1 MYVKQPKKLLILNIL
16 DILRKYSDED
26 HRLSQREIGEILK
39 TEYGMT
45 ADRKAIRRNLSG
57 LLECGYPIEYSETL
71 RSTPVKGPDGREKL
85 GPDGKPVLEETTILS
100 DFYLERQFTDGE
112 LRLLIDGL
120 LFSRHVPY
128 SQCRELVEKLE
139 GLSNIY
145 FRSRVGHIAR
155 LPVDQSDNKQLFLNI
170 ELLDEAIEKRQKA
183 AFHYLEYGTDKK
195 VHYRTRS
202 DGSVREYVVSP
213 YQMAARDGNYYLVCR
228 REGYGGLA
236 NYRLDRIC
244 DLKVLEET
252 VQPFTSPEERDGQSL
267 DLAAYMREH
276 IYMYAGGSCRA
287 KLWVSRP
294 LISSVIDLF
303 GKDVVFSQEDA
314 EGVVVS
320 VYANEMSIEQFAK
333 SYAPNTA
340 VLEPPELRKK
350 VGDMLRRTAALYDE

>member
-1 MYVKQPKKLLILNIL
+1 MYAKQPKKLLILNIF
-16 DILRKYSDED
+16 DILWKDSDQD
-26 HRLSQREIGEILK
+26 HRLTQREIGEILR
-39 TEYGMT
+39 TRYGMA
-45 ADRKAIRRNLSG
+45 ADRKAIKRNLMDLVEFG
-57 LLECGYPIEYSETL
+57 FDIEY
-71 RSTPVKGPDGREKL
+71 REVPR
-85 GPDGKPVLEETTILS
+85 GGAGEEEENTILT
-100 DFYLERQFTDGE
+100 DFYLVRPFTEGE

-120 LFSRHVPY
+120 LFSRHLPHR
-128 SQCRELVEKLE
+128 QCRELVEKLE
-139 GLSNIY
+139 GLSSRY
-145 FRSRVGHIAR
+145 FRSRVRHITR
-155 LPVDQSDNKQLFLNI
+155 MPGEQEDNQQLFLNI

-228 REGYGGLA
+228 REGYGDLA

-252 VQPFTSPEERDGQSL
+252 AQPFTSPEERGGQPL

-276 IYMYAGGSCRA
+276 IYMYAGGSCHA
-287 KLWVSRP
+287 KLWVNRS

-303 GKDVVFSQEDA
+303 GKDVVFSREDA

-350 VGDMLRRTAALYDE
+350 VGDMLRRTAALYE

>member
-45 ADRKAIRRNLSG
+45 ADRKAIRRNLSE

-71 RSTPVKGPDGREKL
+71 RSAPVKGPDGRGKL
-85 GPDGKPVLEETTILS
+85 GSDGKPLREETTILS

-170 ELLDEAIEKRQKA
+170 EMLDEAISKGRKVR
-183 AFHYLEYGTDKK
+183 FHYTEYGLDKK
-195 VHYRTRS
+195 LHLRARP
-202 DGSVREYVVSP
+202 DGSPREYVISP
-213 YQMAARDGNYYLVCR
+213 YQMAAQEGKYYLICNYDKYDNV
-228 REGYGGLA
+228 A
-236 NYRLDRIC
+236 HYRLDRITDIKLLPTPAKPMEQVEGLEHGF
-244 DLKVLEET
+244 DLPRHMAEHVYMFPGESGPVTFRAKKYLLNDIIDWFGGGVTFFDETEEE
-252 VQPFTSPEERDGQSL
+252 VSVRVRVNYAAMRRWALQYALHAKILSPESL
-267 DLAAYMREH
+267 AEQVREDIRAA
-276 IYMYAGGSCRA
+276 
-287 KLWVSRP
+287 
-294 LISSVIDLF
+294 
-303 GKDVVFSQEDA
+303 
-314 EGVVVS
+314 GVN
-320 VYANEMSIEQFAK
+320 YGE
-333 SYAPNTA
+333 
-340 VLEPPELRKK
+340 
-350 VGDMLRRTAALYDE
+350 

>member
-1 MYVKQPKKLLILNIL
+1 MYAKQPKKLLILNIL
-16 DILRKYSDED
+16 DILWKNSDQD
-26 HRLSQREIGEILK
+26 HRLTQREIGEILR
-39 TEYGMT
+39 TRYGMA
-45 ADRKAIRRNLSG
+45 ADRKAIKRNLMDLVEFG
-57 LLECGYPIEYSETL
+57 FDIEY
-71 RSTPVKGPDGREKL
+71 REVPR
-85 GPDGKPVLEETTILS
+85 GGAGEEEENTILT
-100 DFYLERQFTDGE
+100 DFYLVRPFTEGE

-120 LFSRHVPY
+120 LFSRHLPHR
-128 SQCRELVEKLE
+128 QCRELVEKLK
-139 GLSNIY
+139 GLSSRY
-145 FRSRVGHIAR
+145 FHSRVRHIVR
-155 LPVDQSDNKQLFLNI
+155 MPEEQEDNQQLFLNI

-195 VHYRTRS
+195 VHYRSRS

-252 VQPFTSPEERDGQSL
+252 AQPFTSPEERDGHPL
-267 DLAAYMREH
+267 DLSAYMREH
-276 IYMYAGGSCRA
+276 IYMYAGGSCHA
-287 KLWVSRP
+287 KLWVNRS

-303 GKDVVFSQEDA
+303 GKDVVFSREDA

-350 VGDMLRRTAALYDE
+350 VGDMLRRTAALYE

>member
-45 ADRKAIRRNLSG
+45 ADRKAIRRNLSE

-71 RSTPVKGPDGREKL
+71 RSAPVKGPDGREKL
-85 GPDGKPVLEETTILS
+85 GPDGKPLREETTILS

-228 REGYGGLA
+228 REGYRGLA
-236 NYRLDRIC
+236 NYRLDRSA
-244 DLKVLEET
+244 T
-252 VQPFTSPEERDGQSL
+252 
-267 DLAAYMREH
+267 
-276 IYMYAGGSCRA
+276 
-287 KLWVSRP
+287 
-294 LISSVIDLF
+294 
-303 GKDVVFSQEDA
+303 
-314 EGVVVS
+314 
-320 VYANEMSIEQFAK
+320 
-333 SYAPNTA
+333 
-340 VLEPPELRKK
+340 
-350 VGDMLRRTAALYDE
+350 

>member
-1 MYVKQPKKLLILNIL
+1 MYAKQPKKLLILNIL
-16 DILRKYSDED
+16 DILWKDSDQD
-26 HRLSQREIGEILK
+26 HRLTQREIGEILR
-39 TEYGMT
+39 TRYGMA
-45 ADRKAIRRNLSG
+45 ADRKAIKRNLMDLAEFG
-57 LLECGYPIEYSETL
+57 FDIEY
-71 RSTPVKGPDGREKL
+71 REVPR
-85 GPDGKPVLEETTILS
+85 GGAGGEEENTILT
-100 DFYLERQFTDGE
+100 DFYLVRPFTEGE

-120 LFSRHVPY
+120 LFSRHLPHR
-128 SQCRELVEKLE
+128 QCRELVEKLE
-139 GLSNIY
+139 GLSSRY
-145 FRSRVGHIAR
+145 FRSRVRHIAR
-155 LPVDQSDNKQLFLNI
+155 MSGEQEDNQQLFLNI

-202 DGSVREYVVSP
+202 DGSVRAYVVSP

-252 VQPFTSPEERDGQSL
+252 AQPFTSPEERGGQPL

-276 IYMYAGGSCRA
+276 IYMYAGGSCHA

-303 GKDVVFSQEDA
+303 GKDVVFSREDA

-320 VYANEMSIEQFAK
+320 VYSNEMSIEQFAK

-350 VGDMLRRTAALYDE
+350 VGDMLRRTAALYE

>member
-1 MYVKQPKKLLILNIL
+1 MYAKQPKKLLILNIL
-16 DILRKYSDED
+16 DILWKDSDQD
-26 HRLSQREIGEILK
+26 HRLTQREIGEILR
-39 TEYGMT
+39 TRYGMA
-45 ADRKAIRRNLSG
+45 ADRKAIKRNLMDLVEFG
-57 LLECGYPIEYSETL
+57 FDIEY
-71 RSTPVKGPDGREKL
+71 REVPR
-85 GPDGKPVLEETTILS
+85 GGAGEEEENTILT
-100 DFYLERQFTDGE
+100 DFYLVRPFTEGE

-120 LFSRHVPY
+120 LFSRHLPHR
-128 SQCRELVEKLE
+128 QCRELVEKLE
-139 GLSNIY
+139 GLSSRY
-145 FRSRVGHIAR
+145 FRSRVRHITR
-155 LPVDQSDNKQLFLNI
+155 MPGEQEDNQQLFLNI

-183 AFHYLEYGTDKK
+183 AFRYLEYGTDKK

-202 DGSVREYVVSP
+202 DGSVREYVASP

-252 VQPFTSPEERDGQSL
+252 AQPFTSPEERDGHPL
-267 DLAAYMREH
+267 DLSAYMREH
-276 IYMYAGGSCRA
+276 IYMYAGGSCHA
-287 KLWVSRP
+287 KLWVNRS

-333 SYAPNTA
+333 SYTPNTA

-350 VGDMLRRTAALYDE
+350 VGDMLRRTATLYE

>member
-1 MYVKQPKKLLILNIL
+1 MYAKQPKKLLILNIL
-16 DILRKYSDED
+16 DILWKDSDQD
-26 HRLSQREIGEILK
+26 HRLTQREIGEILR
-39 TEYGMT
+39 TRYGMA
-45 ADRKAIRRNLSG
+45 ADRKAIKRNLMDLVEFG
-57 LLECGYPIEYSETL
+57 FDIEY
-71 RSTPVKGPDGREKL
+71 REVPR
-85 GPDGKPVLEETTILS
+85 GGAGEEEENTILT
-100 DFYLERQFTDGE
+100 DFYLVRPFTEGE

-120 LFSRHVPY
+120 LFSRHLPHR
-128 SQCRELVEKLE
+128 QCRELAEKLE
-139 GLSNIY
+139 GLSSRY
-145 FRSRVGHIAR
+145 FRSRVRHIAR
-155 LPVDQSDNKQLFLNI
+155 MSGEQEDNQQLFLNI
-170 ELLDEAIEKRQKA
+170 ELLDEAIEKRKKA
-183 AFHYLEYGTDKK
+183 AFRYLEYGTDKK
-195 VHYRTRS
+195 AHYRTRS

-252 VQPFTSPEERDGQSL
+252 AQPFTSPEERDGQSL

-276 IYMYAGGSCRA
+276 IYMYAGGSCHA

-303 GKDVVFSQEDA
+303 GKDVVFSREDA

-350 VGDMLRRTAALYDE
+350 VGDMLRRTAALYE

>member
-1 MYVKQPKKLLILNIL
+1 MYAKQPKKLLILNIF
-16 DILRKYSDED
+16 DILWKDSDQD
-26 HRLSQREIGEILK
+26 HRLTKREIGEILR
-39 TEYGMT
+39 TRYGMA
-45 ADRKAIRRNLSG
+45 ADRKAIKRNLMDLVEFG
-57 LLECGYPIEYSETL
+57 FDIEY
-71 RSTPVKGPDGREKL
+71 REVPR
-85 GPDGKPVLEETTILS
+85 GGAGEEEENTILT
-100 DFYLERQFTDGE
+100 DFYLVRPFTEGE

-120 LFSRHVPY
+120 LFSRHLPHR
-128 SQCRELVEKLE
+128 QCRELVEKLE
-139 GLSNIY
+139 GLSSRY
-145 FRSRVGHIAR
+145 FRSRVRHIAR
-155 LPVDQSDNKQLFLNI
+155 MPVEQEDNQQLFLNI

-244 DLKVLEET
+244 DLKILEE
-252 VQPFTSPEERDGQSL
+252 PSESFTSPEERGGQPL

-276 IYMYAGGSCRA
+276 IYMYAGGSCHA
-287 KLWVSRP
+287 KLWVNRS

-303 GKDVVFSQEDA
+303 GKDVVFSREDA

-350 VGDMLRRTAALYDE
+350 VGDMLRRTAALYE

>member
-1 MYVKQPKKLLILNIL
+1 MYAKQPKKLLILNIL
-16 DILRKYSDED
+16 DILWKDSDQD
-26 HRLSQREIGEILK
+26 HRLTQREIGEILR
-39 TEYGMT
+39 TRYGMA
-45 ADRKAIRRNLSG
+45 ADRKAIKRNLMDLAEFG
-57 LLECGYPIEYSETL
+57 FDIEY
-71 RSTPVKGPDGREKL
+71 REVPR
-85 GPDGKPVLEETTILS
+85 GGAGEEEENTILT
-100 DFYLERQFTDGE
+100 DFYLVRPFTEGE

-120 LFSRHVPY
+120 LFSRHLPHR
-128 SQCRELVEKLE
+128 QCRELVEKLE
-139 GLSNIY
+139 GLSSRY
-145 FRSRVGHIAR
+145 FRSRVRHITR
-155 LPVDQSDNKQLFLNI
+155 MPGEQEDNQQLFLNI

-202 DGSVREYVVSP
+202 DGSVREYVASP

-244 DLKVLEET
+244 DLKILEE
-252 VQPFTSPEERDGQSL
+252 PSESFTSPEERGGQPL

-276 IYMYAGGSCRA
+276 IYMYAGGSCHA
-287 KLWVSRP
+287 KLWVNRS

-303 GKDVVFSQEDA
+303 GKDVVFSREDA

-350 VGDMLRRTAALYDE
+350 VGDMLRRTAALYE

>member
-1 MYVKQPKKLLILNIL
+1 MYAKQPKKLLILNIL
-16 DILRKYSDED
+16 DILWKDSDQD
-26 HRLSQREIGEILK
+26 HRLTQREIGEILR
-39 TEYGMT
+39 TRYGMA
-45 ADRKAIRRNLSG
+45 ADRKAIKRNLMDLAEFG
-57 LLECGYPIEYSETL
+57 FDIEY
-71 RSTPVKGPDGREKL
+71 REVPR
-85 GPDGKPVLEETTILS
+85 GGAGEEEENTILT
-100 DFYLERQFTDGE
+100 DFYLVRPFTEGE

-120 LFSRHVPY
+120 LFSRHLPHR
-128 SQCRELVEKLE
+128 QCRELVEKLE
-139 GLSNIY
+139 GLSSRY
-145 FRSRVGHIAR
+145 FRSRVRHIAR
-155 LPVDQSDNKQLFLNI
+155 MSGEQEDNQQLFLNI

-252 VQPFTSPEERDGQSL
+252 AQPFTSPEERGGQPL

-276 IYMYAGGSCRA
+276 IYMYAGGSCHA
-287 KLWVSRP
+287 KLWVNRS

-303 GKDVVFSQEDA
+303 GKDVVFSREDA

-350 VGDMLRRTAALYDE
+350 VGDMLRRTAALYE

>member
-1 MYVKQPKKLLILNIL
+1 MRPF
-16 DILRKYSDED
+16 
-26 HRLSQREIGEILK
+26 
-39 TEYGMT
+39 TE
-45 ADRKAIRRNLSG
+45 
-57 LLECGYPIEYSETL
+57 
-71 RSTPVKGPDGREKL
+71 
-85 GPDGKPVLEETTILS
+85 
-100 DFYLERQFTDGE
+100 GE

-120 LFSRHVPY
+120 LFSRHLPHR
-128 SQCRELVEKLE
+128 QCRELAEKLE
-139 GLSNIY
+139 GLSSRY
-145 FRSRVGHIAR
+145 FRSRVRHIAR
-155 LPVDQSDNKQLFLNI
+155 MPGEQEDNQQLFLNI

-244 DLKVLEET
+244 DLKILEE
-252 VQPFTSPEERDGQSL
+252 PSESFTSPEERGGQPL

-276 IYMYAGGSCRA
+276 IYMYAGGSCHA
-287 KLWVSRP
+287 KLWVNRS

-303 GKDVVFSQEDA
+303 GKDVVFSREDA

>member
-1 MYVKQPKKLLILNIL
+1 MYAKQPKKLLILNIL
-16 DILRKYSDED
+16 DILWKDSDQD
-26 HRLSQREIGEILK
+26 HRLTQREIGEILR
-39 TEYGMT
+39 TRYGMA
-45 ADRKAIRRNLSG
+45 ADRKAIKRNLMDLVEFG
-57 LLECGYPIEYSETL
+57 FDIEY
-71 RSTPVKGPDGREKL
+71 REVPR
-85 GPDGKPVLEETTILS
+85 GGAGEEEENTILT
-100 DFYLERQFTDGE
+100 DFYLVRPFTEGE

-120 LFSRHVPY
+120 LFSRHLPHR
-128 SQCRELVEKLE
+128 QCRELVEKLE
-139 GLSNIY
+139 GLSSRY
-145 FRSRVGHIAR
+145 FRSRVRHITR
-155 LPVDQSDNKQLFLNI
+155 MPGEQEDNQQLFLNI

-195 VHYRTRS
+195 VHSRTRS
-202 DGSVREYVVSP
+202 DGSVREYVASP

-244 DLKVLEET
+244 DLKILEE
-252 VQPFTSPEERDGQSL
+252 PSESFTSPEERGGQPL

-276 IYMYAGGSCRA
+276 IYMYAGGSCHA
-287 KLWVSRP
+287 KLWVNRS

-303 GKDVVFSQEDA
+303 GKDVVFSREDA

-350 VGDMLRRTAALYDE
+350 VGDMLRRTAALYE

>member
-1 MYVKQPKKLLILNIL
+1 MYAKQPKKLLILNIL
-16 DILRKYSDED
+16 DILWKDSDQD
-26 HRLSQREIGEILK
+26 HRLTQREIGEILR
-39 TEYGMT
+39 TRYGMA
-45 ADRKAIRRNLSG
+45 ADRKAIKRNLMDLVEFG
-57 LLECGYPIEYSETL
+57 FDIEY
-71 RSTPVKGPDGREKL
+71 REVPR
-85 GPDGKPVLEETTILS
+85 GGAGEEEENTILT
-100 DFYLERQFTDGE
+100 DFYLVRPFTEGE

-120 LFSRHVPY
+120 LFSRHLPHR
-128 SQCRELVEKLE
+128 QCRELAEKLE
-139 GLSNIY
+139 GLSSRY
-145 FRSRVGHIAR
+145 FRSRVRHIAR
-155 LPVDQSDNKQLFLNI
+155 MSGEQEDNQQLFLNI
-170 ELLDEAIEKRQKA
+170 ELLDEAIEKRKKA
-183 AFHYLEYGTDKK
+183 AFRYLEYGTDKK
-195 VHYRTRS
+195 AHYRTRS

-252 VQPFTSPEERDGQSL
+252 AQPFTSPEERDGYPL
-267 DLAAYMREH
+267 DLSAYMREH
-276 IYMYAGGSCRA
+276 IYMYAGGSCHA

-303 GKDVVFSQEDA
+303 GKDVVFSREDA

-350 VGDMLRRTAALYDE
+350 VGDMLRRTAALYE

>member
-1 MYVKQPKKLLILNIL
+1 MYAKQPKKLLILNIL
-16 DILRKYSDED
+16 DILWKDSDQD
-26 HRLSQREIGEILK
+26 HRLTQREIGEILR
-39 TEYGMT
+39 TRYGMA
-45 ADRKAIRRNLSG
+45 ADRKAIKRNLMDLAEFG
-57 LLECGYPIEYSETL
+57 FDIEY
-71 RSTPVKGPDGREKL
+71 REVPR
-85 GPDGKPVLEETTILS
+85 GGAGEEEENTILT
-100 DFYLERQFTDGE
+100 DFYLVRPFTEGE

-120 LFSRHVPY
+120 LFSRHLPHR
-128 SQCRELVEKLE
+128 QCRELVEKLE
-139 GLSNIY
+139 GLSSRY
-145 FRSRVGHIAR
+145 FRSRVRHIAR
-155 LPVDQSDNKQLFLNI
+155 MSGEQEDNQQLFLNI
-170 ELLDEAIEKRQKA
+170 ELLDEAIEKRKKA
-183 AFHYLEYGTDKK
+183 AFRYLEYGTDKK
-195 VHYRTRS
+195 AHYRTRS

-252 VQPFTSPEERDGQSL
+252 AQPFTSPEERDGYPL
-267 DLAAYMREH
+267 DLSAYMREH
-276 IYMYAGGSCRA
+276 IYMYAGGSCHA

-303 GKDVVFSQEDA
+303 GKDVVFSREDA

-320 VYANEMSIEQFAK
+320 VYANEISIEQFAK

-350 VGDMLRRTAALYDE
+350 VGDMLRRTAALYE

>member
-45 ADRKAIRRNLSG
+45 ADRKAIRRNLSD

-85 GPDGKPVLEETTILS
+85 GPNGKPVLEENTILS

-170 ELLDEAIEKRQKA
+170 EMLDEAISKERKVR
-183 AFHYLEYGTDKK
+183 FHYTEYGLDKK
-195 VHYRTRS
+195 LHLRARP
-202 DGSVREYVVSP
+202 DGSPREYVISP
-213 YQMAARDGNYYLVCR
+213 YQMAAQEGKYYLIC
-228 REGYGGLA
+228 
-236 NYRLDRIC
+236 NYDKY
-244 DLKVLEET
+244 D
-252 VQPFTSPEERDGQSL
+252 D
-267 DLAAYMREH
+267 
-276 IYMYAGGSCRA
+276 
-287 KLWVSRP
+287 
-294 LISSVIDLF
+294 IS
-303 GKDVVFSQEDA
+303 
-314 EGVVVS
+314 
-320 VYANEMSIEQFAK
+320 N
-333 SYAPNTA
+333 
-340 VLEPPELRKK
+340 
-350 VGDMLRRTAALYDE
+350 

>member
-1 MYVKQPKKLLILNIL
+1 MYAKQPKKLLILNIL
-16 DILRKYSDED
+16 DILWKDSDQD
-26 HRLSQREIGEILK
+26 HRLTQREIGEILR
-39 TEYGMT
+39 TRYGMA
-45 ADRKAIRRNLSG
+45 ADRKAIKRNLMDLAEFG
-57 LLECGYPIEYSETL
+57 FDIEY
-71 RSTPVKGPDGREKL
+71 REVPR
-85 GPDGKPVLEETTILS
+85 GGAGEEEENTILT
-100 DFYLERQFTDGE
+100 DFYLVRPFTEGE

-120 LFSRHVPY
+120 LFSRHLPHR
-128 SQCRELVEKLE
+128 QCRELVEKLE
-139 GLSNIY
+139 GLSSRY
-145 FRSRVGHIAR
+145 FRSRVRHIAR
-155 LPVDQSDNKQLFLNI
+155 MSGEQEDNQQLFLNI
-170 ELLDEAIEKRQKA
+170 ELLDEAIEKRKKA
-183 AFHYLEYGTDKK
+183 AFRYLEYGTDKK
-195 VHYRTRS
+195 AHYRTRS

-252 VQPFTSPEERDGQSL
+252 AQPFTSPEERDGYPL
-267 DLAAYMREH
+267 DLSAYMREH
-276 IYMYAGGSCRA
+276 IYMYAGGSCHA

-303 GKDVVFSQEDA
+303 GKDVVFSREDA

-333 SYAPNTA
+333 SYAPNAA

-350 VGDMLRRTAALYDE
+350 VGDMLRRTAALYE

>member
-1 MYVKQPKKLLILNIL
+1 MYAKQPKKLLILNIL
-16 DILRKYSDED
+16 DILWKDSDQD
-26 HRLSQREIGEILK
+26 HRLTQREIGEILR
-39 TEYGMT
+39 TRYGMA
-45 ADRKAIRRNLSG
+45 ADRKAIKRNLMDLVEFG
-57 LLECGYPIEYSETL
+57 FDIEY
-71 RSTPVKGPDGREKL
+71 REVPR
-85 GPDGKPVLEETTILS
+85 GGAGEEEENTILT
-100 DFYLERQFTDGE
+100 DFYLVRPFTEGE

-120 LFSRHVPY
+120 LFSRHLPHR
-128 SQCRELVEKLE
+128 QCRELVEKLE
-139 GLSNIY
+139 GLSSRY
-145 FRSRVGHIAR
+145 FRSRVRHITR
-155 LPVDQSDNKQLFLNI
+155 MPGEQEDNQQLFLNI

-202 DGSVREYVVSP
+202 DGSVREYVASP

-236 NYRLDRIC
+236 NYRLDWIC

-252 VQPFTSPEERDGQSL
+252 AQPFTSPEESGGQPL

-303 GKDVVFSQEDA
+303 GKDVVFSREDA

>member
-1 MYVKQPKKLLILNIL
+1 MYAKQPKKLLILNIL
-16 DILRKYSDED
+16 DILWKDSDQD
-26 HRLSQREIGEILK
+26 HRLTQREIGEILR
-39 TEYGMT
+39 TRYGMA
-45 ADRKAIRRNLSG
+45 ADRKAIKRNLMDLAEFG
-57 LLECGYPIEYSETL
+57 FDIEY
-71 RSTPVKGPDGREKL
+71 REVPR
-85 GPDGKPVLEETTILS
+85 GGAGEEEENTILT
-100 DFYLERQFTDGE
+100 DFYLVRPFTEGE

-120 LFSRHVPY
+120 LFSRHLPHR
-128 SQCRELVEKLE
+128 QCRELVEKLE
-139 GLSNIY
+139 GLSSRY
-145 FRSRVGHIAR
+145 FRSRVRHITR
-155 LPVDQSDNKQLFLNI
+155 MPGEQEDNQQLFLNI

-252 VQPFTSPEERDGQSL
+252 AQPFTSPEERDGYPL
-267 DLAAYMREH
+267 DLSAYMREH

-350 VGDMLRRTAALYDE
+350 VGDMLRRTAALYE

>member
-1 MYVKQPKKLLILNIL
+1 MYAKQPKKLLILNIL
-16 DILRKYSDED
+16 DILWKDSDQD
-26 HRLSQREIGEILK
+26 HRLTQREIGEILR
-39 TEYGMT
+39 TRYGMA
-45 ADRKAIRRNLSG
+45 ADRKAIKRNLMDLAEFG
-57 LLECGYPIEYSETL
+57 FDIEY
-71 RSTPVKGPDGREKL
+71 REVPR
-85 GPDGKPVLEETTILS
+85 GGAGEEEENTILT
-100 DFYLERQFTDGE
+100 DFYLVRPFTEGE

-120 LFSRHVPY
+120 LFSRHLPHR
-128 SQCRELVEKLE
+128 QCRELVEKLE
-139 GLSNIY
+139 GLSSRY
-145 FRSRVGHIAR
+145 FRSRVRHIAR
-155 LPVDQSDNKQLFLNI
+155 MSGEQEDNQQLFLNI
-170 ELLDEAIEKRQKA
+170 ELLDEAIEKRKKA
-183 AFHYLEYGTDKK
+183 AFRYLEYGTDKK
-195 VHYRTRS
+195 AHYRTRS

-252 VQPFTSPEERDGQSL
+252 AQSFTSPEERDGYPL
-267 DLAAYMREH
+267 DLSAYMREH
-276 IYMYAGGSCRA
+276 IYMYAGGSCHA

-303 GKDVVFSQEDA
+303 GKDVVFSREDA

-350 VGDMLRRTAALYDE
+350 VGDMLRRTAALYE

>member
-1 MYVKQPKKLLILNIL
+1 MYAKQPKKLLILNIL
-16 DILRKYSDED
+16 DILWKDSDQD
-26 HRLSQREIGEILK
+26 HRLTQREIGEILR
-39 TEYGMT
+39 TRYGMA
-45 ADRKAIRRNLSG
+45 ADRKAIKRNLMDLAEFG
-57 LLECGYPIEYSETL
+57 FDIEY
-71 RSTPVKGPDGREKL
+71 REVPR
-85 GPDGKPVLEETTILS
+85 GGAGEEEENTILT
-100 DFYLERQFTDGE
+100 DFYLVRPFTEGE

-120 LFSRHVPY
+120 LFSRHLPHR
-128 SQCRELVEKLE
+128 QCRELVEKLE
-139 GLSNIY
+139 GLSSRY
-145 FRSRVGHIAR
+145 FRSRVRHITR
-155 LPVDQSDNKQLFLNI
+155 MPGEQEDNQQLFLNI

-183 AFHYLEYGTDKK
+183 AFHYLEYGTNKK

-202 DGSVREYVVSP
+202 DGSVREYVASP

-252 VQPFTSPEERDGQSL
+252 AQPFTSPEESGGQPL

-303 GKDVVFSQEDA
+303 GKDVVFSREDA

>member
-1 MYVKQPKKLLILNIL
+1 MYAKQPKKLLILNIL
-16 DILRKYSDED
+16 DILWKDSDQD
-26 HRLSQREIGEILK
+26 HRLTQREIGEILR
-39 TEYGMT
+39 TRYGMA
-45 ADRKAIRRNLSG
+45 ADRKAIKRNLMDLVEFG
-57 LLECGYPIEYSETL
+57 FDIEY
-71 RSTPVKGPDGREKL
+71 REVPR
-85 GPDGKPVLEETTILS
+85 GGAGEEEENTILT
-100 DFYLERQFTDGE
+100 DFYLVRPFTEGE

-120 LFSRHVPY
+120 LFSRHLPHR
-128 SQCRELVEKLE
+128 QCRELVEKLE
-139 GLSNIY
+139 GLSSRY
-145 FRSRVGHIAR
+145 FRSRVRHIAR
-155 LPVDQSDNKQLFLNI
+155 MSGEQEDNQQLFLNI

-303 GKDVVFSQEDA
+303 GKDVVFSREDA

-320 VYANEMSIEQFAK
+320 VYANEISIEQFAK

-350 VGDMLRRTAALYDE
+350 VGDMLRRTAALYE

>member
-1 MYVKQPKKLLILNIL
+1 MYAKQPKKLLILNIL
-16 DILRKYSDED
+16 DILWKNSDQD
-26 HRLSQREIGEILK
+26 HRLTQREIGEILR
-39 TEYGMT
+39 TRYGMA
-45 ADRKAIRRNLSG
+45 ADRKAIKRNLMDLVEFG
-57 LLECGYPIEYSETL
+57 FDIEY
-71 RSTPVKGPDGREKL
+71 REVPR
-85 GPDGKPVLEETTILS
+85 GGAGEEEENTILT
-100 DFYLERQFTDGE
+100 DFYLVRPFTEGE

-120 LFSRHVPY
+120 LFSRHLPHR
-128 SQCRELVEKLE
+128 QCRELVEKLE
-139 GLSNIY
+139 GLSSRY
-145 FRSRVGHIAR
+145 FRSRVRHIAR
-155 LPVDQSDNKQLFLNI
+155 MSGEQEDNQQLFLNI

-252 VQPFTSPEERDGQSL
+252 AQSFTSPEERGGYPL
-267 DLAAYMREH
+267 DLSAYMREH
-276 IYMYAGGSCRA
+276 IYMYAGGSCHA
-287 KLWVSRP
+287 KLWVNRS

-303 GKDVVFSQEDA
+303 GKDVVFSREDA

-350 VGDMLRRTAALYDE
+350 VGDMLRRTAALYE

>member
-1 MYVKQPKKLLILNIL
+1 MYAKQPKKLLILNIL
-16 DILRKYSDED
+16 DILWKDSDQD
-26 HRLSQREIGEILK
+26 HRLTQREIGEILR
-39 TEYGMT
+39 TRYGMA
-45 ADRKAIRRNLSG
+45 ADRKAIKRNLMDLAEFG
-57 LLECGYPIEYSETL
+57 FGIEY
-71 RSTPVKGPDGREKL
+71 REVPR
-85 GPDGKPVLEETTILS
+85 GGAGEEEENTILT
-100 DFYLERQFTDGE
+100 DFYLVRPFTEGE

-120 LFSRHVPY
+120 LFSRHLPHR
-128 SQCRELVEKLE
+128 QCRELVEKLE
-139 GLSNIY
+139 GLSSRY
-145 FRSRVGHIAR
+145 FRSRVRHIAR
-155 LPVDQSDNKQLFLNI
+155 MPGEQEDNQQLFLNI

-183 AFHYLEYGTDKK
+183 AFHYLEYRTDKK
-195 VHYRTRS
+195 ARCRTRS
-202 DGSVREYVVSP
+202 DGSVRAYVVSP

-252 VQPFTSPEERDGQSL
+252 AQPFTSPEESGGQPL

-303 GKDVVFSQEDA
+303 GKDVVFSREDA